1 MVSSLFQ
8 FVLGITGLVGIFL
21 RYIGPLSIAPTITLL
36 GVGLVVEGAERA
48 GNYNKLLVD
57 RKVKEEIPSFI
68 FG

>member
-48 GNYNKLLVD
+48 G
-57 RKVKEEIPSFI
+57 KVQQTIS
-68 FG
+68 